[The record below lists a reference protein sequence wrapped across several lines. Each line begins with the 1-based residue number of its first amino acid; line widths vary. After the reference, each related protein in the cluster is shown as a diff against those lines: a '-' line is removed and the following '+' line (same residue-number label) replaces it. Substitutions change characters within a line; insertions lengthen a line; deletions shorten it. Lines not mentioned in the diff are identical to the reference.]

1 MRTDCAQ
8 LLIVLDAMR
17 ADILFLTRKRIVLAS
32 FSPWPKSRPFLVLSQ
47 TRQTQTCLT
56 PLCWKGN
63 FFMYWTA
70 SFKPSQSPRIA
81 SNMGLP
87 MGFFAPLKDQQLMML
102 LGQLV
107 NV

>member
-1 MRTDCAQ
+1 
-8 LLIVLDAMR
+8 
-17 ADILFLTRKRIVLAS
+17 
-32 FSPWPKSRPFLVLSQ
+32 
-47 TRQTQTCLT
+47 
-56 PLCWKGN
+56 
-63 FFMYWTA
+63 MYWTA

-87 MGFFAPLKDQQLMML
+87 KGFFVPLKDQQLMML

>member
-1 MRTDCAQ
+1 MTEKPP
-8 LLIVLDAMR
+8 I
-17 ADILFLTRKRIVLAS
+17 
-32 FSPWPKSRPFLVLSQ
+32 LVLSQ
-47 TRQTQTCLT
+47 TGQTQTCFT

-87 MGFFAPLKDQQLMML
+87 KGFFAPLKDQQLMML
-102 LGQLV
+102 IGQLV